1 METTSTMQ
9 MELFYLGESYKYISP
24 CLQNLRKHFNL
35 VFGTLRIQRRQI
47 HFYKQKTRWTKT
59 IRIYFKKKFSLFLIF
74 GGREKMTVQN
84 ISIL

>member
-59 IRIYFKKKFSLFLIF
+59 IRIYLKKKF
-74 GGREKMTVQN
+74 
-84 ISIL
+84 

>member
-59 IRIYFKKKFSLFLIF
+59 IRIYFKIFFSLFLIF
-74 GGREKMTVQN
+74 GGREKMTVKN
-84 ISIL
+84 ISIQ